1 MSTSIPRRLGAGP
14 RLSSAVATTLLGVYL
29 LLVLG
34 ATNAIADAA
43 AACPEWPLCA
53 EHGLT
58 DPAVALALGHRAA
71 ALVVGLLLLGSAIG
85 AWRVGADRRV
95 RLALLAGLV
104 LFPGQIALGAM
115 TTLTDAAGG
124 VTSLHLTFGVAIF
137 AAVLVALAVQLEA
150 ERPDDAAEPLGVP
163 TEAGEATGVAGDTM
177 DEAAKGSAGPSSSP
191 SPDDPPT
198 GSQWWIGRIRAY
210 VSMTKPRLMW
220 LLCLVAIAS
229 MGLAAGGLPPVDA
242 AIGTILGGVLA
253 IGASG
258 TFNNVLERDVDRKM
272 ARTADRPVVVGE
284 VPVRNATA
292 FGLLLTA
299 ASLGTF
305 LVLTNALAAALGM
318 LAILYYT
325 VVYTRLLKPNTAQ
338 NTVVGGAVGAF
349 PALIGWAAVTGRV
362 GVGALALGA
371 VIVVWTPA
379 HFYNLALAYVEDYK
393 RAGFPM
399 LPVVRGPVVTRR
411 HVLWYL
417 GGTLLATASLA
428 VITRL
433 DWLLVATTFGFGA
446 VFLWAVVR
454 LHRER
459 TRSAA
464 FRAFHASNAYLGA
477 VLLAVFLD
485 AVVI

>member
-1 MSTSIPRRLGAGP
+1 MSITIPRRLRRAP
-14 RLSSAVATTLLGVYL
+14 RLSSAVAATLLGVYL

-43 AACPEWPLCA
+43 AACPEWPLCVD
-53 EHGLT
+53 HGLT
-58 DPAVALALGHRAA
+58 DPAVAVALAHRAA
-71 ALVVGLLLLGSAIG
+71 ALVVALLLLGSTIA
-85 AWRVGADRRV
+85 AWRVVADRRV
-95 RLALLAGLV
+95 RLALSAGLV
-104 LFPGQIALGAM
+104 LFPGQIALGAVA
-115 TTLTDAAGG
+115 TLTGASRG
-124 VTSLHLTFGVAIF
+124 VTALHLTFGVAIF

-163 TEAGEATGVAGDTM
+163 TEAGEETSEAGDRSEVTGT
-177 DEAAKGSAGPSSSP
+177 ANAGPGAQ
-191 SPDDPPT
+191 PT
-198 GSQWWIGRIRAY
+198 GYHWWIDRARAY
-210 VSMTKPRLMW
+210 VSMTKPKLMW
-220 LLCLVAIAS
+220 LLCLVAVAS
-229 MGLAAGGLPPVDA
+229 MGLAAGGRPPTGPAV
-242 AIGTILGGVLA
+242 GTILGGVLA

-292 FGLLLTA
+292 FGLLLTVL
-299 ASLGTF
+299 SLGTF

-325 VVYTRLLKPNTAQ
+325 VVYTQLLKPNTAQ

-362 GVGALALGA
+362 GVAALALGG
-371 VIVVWTPA
+371 VIVLWTPA
-379 HFYNLALAYVEDYK
+379 HFYNLALAYVEDYS

-428 VITRL
+428 VITPL
-433 DWLLVATTFGFGA
+433 DWLLAATAFSVGA